1 MEEIDNYLNVF
12 VAGRIVGPDR
22 CLHLVPRTLEYAT
35 PQGKMDFARC
45 DWVRDL
51 EILDCLV
58 SLSVI
63 TQSLRCERGRQKS

>member
-45 DWVRDL
+45 D
-51 EILDCLV
+51 
-58 SLSVI
+58 
-63 TQSLRCERGRQKS
+63 